1 MANKMNNAQATNNT
15 QAQAQAQAQQTPA
28 YVKAPLAQ
36 RPEVFRI
43 NAMRSALVEAHNANN
58 TKAIDLDLCKELG
71 IAEESLT
78 AWEGKCESFRTTVRS
93 FVDTFFNEDVS
104 DEDRKKLEDAIF
116 PEWKRML
123 QTGEED
129 VHKKTLRVDPYDV
142 YLIFKFGTTKVA
154 TNHGT
159 QFSIAHKKTFRKGIE
174 TIIGLKMAMN
184 AVLSDEERDL
194 IREYENAV
202 TLRDKKT
209 IFLEGNDKTK
219 GAKDQQTALQAQ
231 LDSLLADISTLEIAA
246 KSVETNSDAARYL
259 VMALE
264 GKTEKA
270 KALQA
275 EVTDLKKQI
284 GNANDALDKA
294 VKLIEKHQE
303 AYDKAMSKIE
313 KLS

>member
-1 MANKMNNAQATNNT
+1 MANNKIMNNNAQATTQT
-15 QAQAQAQAQQTPA
+15 QAQAPT

-36 RPEVFRI
+36 RSEVFRI
-43 NAMRSALVEAHNANN
+43 NAMRAALVEAHNANN
-58 TKAIDLDLCKELG
+58 TKAIDLELCKELG

-78 AWEGKCESFRTTVRS
+78 TWEGKCESFRTTVRA

-129 VHKKTLRVDPYDV
+129 LKKRTLRVDPYDV

-159 QFSIAHKKTFRKGIE
+159 QFSIAHKKTFRKGME

-194 IREYENAV
+194 IRDYENSVA
-202 TLRDKKT
+202 LRDKK
-209 IFLEGNDKTK
+209 IVFLEGNDKQK
-219 GAKDQQTALQAQ
+219 GAKDQLTASQAQ
-231 LDSLLADISTLEIAA
+231 LDTLLADISTLELAA

-259 VMALE
+259 VMALD
-264 GKTEKA
+264 GKVEKA
-270 KALQA
+270 KVLQA
-275 EVTDLKKQI
+275 EVTDLKKKI

-294 VKLIEKHQE
+294 MKLIDKHQE
-303 AYDKAMSKIE
+303 AYDKAMAKIE

>member
-1 MANKMNNAQATNNT
+1 MANNKIMNNNAQATTQT
-15 QAQAQAQAQQTPA
+15 QAQAPT

-36 RPEVFRI
+36 RSEVFRI
-43 NAMRSALVEAHNANN
+43 NAMRAALVEAHNANN
-58 TKAIDLDLCKELG
+58 TKAIDLELCKELG

-78 AWEGKCESFRTTVRS
+78 TWEGKCESFRTTVRA

-129 VHKKTLRVDPYDV
+129 LKKRILRVDPYDV

-159 QFSIAHKKTFRKGIE
+159 QFSIAHKKTFRKGME

-194 IREYENAV
+194 IRDYENSVA
-202 TLRDKKT
+202 LRDKK
-209 IFLEGNDKTK
+209 IVFLEGNDKQK
-219 GAKDQQTALQAQ
+219 GAKDQLTASQAQ
-231 LDSLLADISTLEIAA
+231 LDTLLADISTLELAA

-259 VMALE
+259 VMALD
-264 GKTEKA
+264 GKVEKA
-270 KALQA
+270 KVLQA
-275 EVTDLKKQI
+275 EVTDLKKKI

-294 VKLIEKHQE
+294 MKLIDKHQE
-303 AYDKAMSKIE
+303 AYDKAMAKIE